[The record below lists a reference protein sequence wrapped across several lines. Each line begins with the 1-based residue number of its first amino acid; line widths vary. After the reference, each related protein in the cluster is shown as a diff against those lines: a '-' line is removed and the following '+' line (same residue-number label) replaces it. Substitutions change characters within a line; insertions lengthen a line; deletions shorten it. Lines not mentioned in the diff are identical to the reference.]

1 MAKEA
6 LKEARAARA
15 DENKAQAVKEEAAKE
30 PASKNGRKAS
40 QDPVCAVGGPVTE
53 VKEPASGSGRKVA
66 QDPIYSAGE
75 LAAGAKEIF
84 HTRPECVVAA
94 LRAAGKEKC
103 TVCEA
108 KEIVEKFL
116 KRAVQ

>member
-1 MAKEA
+1 MAKGA
-6 LKEARAARA
+6 LKEAGTAQAA
-15 DENKAQAVKEEAAKE
+15 ETEAQAVKEETAKE
-30 PASKNGRKAS
+30 PASKNGRKTPQA
-40 QDPVCAVGGPVTE
+40 PV
-53 VKEPASGSGRKVA
+53 
-66 QDPIYSAGE
+66 YSAGE

-84 HTRPECVVAA
+84 QTRPECVLAA
-94 LRAAGKEKC
+94 LRASGKETC